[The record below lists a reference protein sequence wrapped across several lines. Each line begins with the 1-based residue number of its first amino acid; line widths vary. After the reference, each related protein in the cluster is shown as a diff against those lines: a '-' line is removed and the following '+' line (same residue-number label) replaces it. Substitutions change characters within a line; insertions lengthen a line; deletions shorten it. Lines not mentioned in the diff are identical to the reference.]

1 MNNKLNAISTFLRV
15 AEAGSF
21 SAAAR
26 QTGIK
31 QSAVSQQIAALEESL
46 GVVLLHRTTRT
57 MKLTEQG
64 ERYRRDMQ
72 LLLDAMGEAER
83 RLHPVDHSVQGRVHV
98 QLPSGLGQIIL
109 PHLLGLQRLH
119 PELQLMISLDDRLAD
134 MVTEGV
140 DVAIRLSSE
149 PPQAHAARVLARIEA
164 ALFAAPGFQAVHAVR
179 ELATL
184 PHVRF
189 SGIPLDAP
197 LRLISGE
204 ETVEINVNTV
214 FRANTSD
221 ALLQAL
227 ASGIGIGGLQRPLA
241 ARALQAGTLVPV
253 LPDWRLPDRFLYAV
267 YPDARFIPQ
276 RVRKV
281 VSVIEQ
287 LLPEI
292 IKKTNCSRRKP
303 RAFFNRKE

>member
-46 GVVLLHRTTRT
+46 GVVLLHRTTRM

-72 LLLDAMGEAER
+72 LVLDAMGEAER

-134 MVTEGV
+134 LVTEGV

-164 ALFAAPGFQAVHAVR
+164 ALFAAPGFQAVHAVS

-292 IKKTNCSRRKP
+292 IKKN
-303 RAFFNRKE
+303 

>member
-72 LLLDAMGEAER
+72 LVLDAMGEAER

-98 QLPSGLGQIIL
+98 QLPSGLGQIVL
-109 PHLLGLQRLH
+109 PHLLALQRLH

-134 MVTEGV
+134 LVTEGV

-164 ALFAAPGFQAVHAVR
+164 ALFAAPGFQAVHAVS

-227 ASGIGIGGLQRPLA
+227 ASGIGIGGMQRPLA

-267 YPDARFIPQ
+267 YPDARFIPL

-281 VSVIEQ
+281 ISVIEQ

-292 IKKTNCSRRKP
+292 ATHETTK
-303 RAFFNRKE
+303 

>member
-31 QSAVSQQIAALEESL
+31 QSAVSQQIAALEEEL
-46 GVVLLHRTTRT
+46 GVVLPHRTTRT

-72 LLLDAMGEAER
+72 LVLDAMGEAER

-98 QLPSGLGQIIL
+98 QLPSGLGQIFL
-109 PHLLGLQRLH
+109 PHLLALQRLH
-119 PELQLMISLDDRLAD
+119 PELHLMLSLDDRLAD
-134 MVTEGV
+134 LVTEGV

-149 PPQAHAARVLARIEA
+149 PPQAHAARVLGRIEA
-164 ALFAAPGFQAVHAVR
+164 ALFAAPGFQAVRAVS

-197 LRLISGE
+197 LRLMSDA
-204 ETVEINVNTV
+204 ETVEVNVNTV
-214 FRANTSD
+214 FRANTSE

-227 ASGIGIGGLQRPLA
+227 ESGMGIGGMQRPLV

-292 IKKTNCSRRKP
+292 ATHNATK
-303 RAFFNRKE
+303 

>member
-31 QSAVSQQIAALEESL
+31 QSAVSQQIAALEEEL
-46 GVVLLHRTTRT
+46 GVVLLRRTTRT

-64 ERYRRDMQ
+64 ERYRHDMQ
-72 LLLDAMGEAER
+72 LVLDAMGEAER

-98 QLPSGLGQIIL
+98 QLPSGLGQIFL
-109 PHLLGLQRLH
+109 PHLLALQRLH
-119 PELQLMISLDDRLAD
+119 PELHLMLSLDDRLAD
-134 MVTEGV
+134 LVTEGV

-149 PPQAHAARVLARIEA
+149 PPQAHAARVLGRIEA
-164 ALFAAPGFQAVHAVR
+164 ALFAAPGFQAVHAVS

-197 LRLISGE
+197 LRLISDE
-204 ETVEINVNTV
+204 ETVEVNVNTV

-227 ASGIGIGGLQRPLA
+227 ESGMGIGGMQRPLV
-241 ARALQAGTLVPV
+241 ARALQAGKLVPV

-292 IKKTNCSRRKP
+292 ATHNATK
-303 RAFFNRKE
+303 

>member
-1 MNNKLNAISTFLRV
+1 MNNKLTAIYTFLRV

-72 LLLDAMGEAER
+72 LVLDAMGEAER
-83 RLHPVDHSVQGRVHV
+83 RLHPVDQSVQGRVHV
-98 QLPSGLGQIIL
+98 QLPSGLGQIVL
-109 PHLLGLQRLH
+109 SHLLALQHLH

-134 MVTEGV
+134 LVTEGV
-140 DVAIRLSSE
+140 DVAIRLGSE

-164 ALFAAPGFQAVHAVR
+164 ALFAAPGFQAVHAVS
-179 ELATL
+179 ELTTL

-197 LRLISGE
+197 LRLISDE
-204 ETVEINVNTV
+204 ETVEVNVNTV

-227 ASGIGIGGLQRPLA
+227 ESGIGIGGMQRPLV

-292 IKKTNCSRRKP
+292 IKKN
-303 RAFFNRKE
+303 